1 MVLGILLAVAVLV
14 AGCSSSHHR
23 TSTPTT
29 TLIQVDRWTPP
40 AVSGP
45 PSQAAFC
52 SVLTAMYRHETELP
66 VATEPVKVQIL
77 KDFTATVP
85 AALAVAPAD
94 IAGPARLYLTSLD
107 SVLTALAQDGLDY
120 KKLPPGTLT
129 PLLLDTKV
137 QSAARAV
144 LAYSQTQCH
153 YSIGGA

>member
-1 MVLGILLAVAVLV
+1 MAALLS
-14 AGCSSSHHR
+14 GCSTSHHS

-29 TLIQVDRWTPP
+29 TLIQVDHWSPP

-45 PSQAAFC
+45 PSQTAFC
-52 SVLTAMYRHETELP
+52 SVLTAMYHHETELP
-66 VATEPVKVQIL
+66 VATQAVKVQIV

-85 AALAVAPAD
+85 AAIAVAPAD
-94 IAGPARLYLTSLD
+94 IAGAARLYLTTLD
-107 SVLTALAQDGLDY
+107 SVLTVLAQNGLDY
-120 KKLPPGTLT
+120 KKVPPGTLT

-144 LAYSQTQCH
+144 LAYSQTRCH